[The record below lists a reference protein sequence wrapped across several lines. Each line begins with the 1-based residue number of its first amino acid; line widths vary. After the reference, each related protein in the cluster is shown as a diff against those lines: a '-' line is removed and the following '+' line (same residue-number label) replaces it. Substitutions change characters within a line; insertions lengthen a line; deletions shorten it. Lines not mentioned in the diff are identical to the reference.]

1 MKPEFLQ
8 AVEQLKQWIAAGSV
22 ELTRQQMRKGVM
34 HSSTETLCFRVKPLS
49 EAELQDISQLCP
61 EPLPAAYMHLLREV
75 GCGEFF
81 IDEFRA
87 AFDIF
92 GIEELQQ
99 AASHIAQEIAEED
112 EPTEDSFFMIGVHNS
127 MGDWMGFC
135 TSRTEPDN
143 YEVFNHEVPIYCY
156 AEDAFWKNF
165 EDWVIAAVKSK
176 GQETL

>member
-1 MKPEFLQ
+1 MSPVFLQ
-8 AVEQLKQWIAAGSV
+8 AVEQLKEWIAAGSV
-22 ELTRQQMRKGVM
+22 DLTRQQVRKGVM
-34 HSSTETLCFRVKPLS
+34 HSSTETLRFRVKSLS
-49 EAELQDISQLCP
+49 EAELQDINQLCP
-61 EPLPAAYMHLLREV
+61 EPLPPAYVHFLREV

-81 IDEFRA
+81 IDELRA

-92 GIEELQQ
+92 GLDELHQ

-112 EPTEDSFFMIGVHNS
+112 EPTVDSFFMIGVHNS

-135 TSRTEPDN
+135 TSRKEADN

>member
-1 MKPEFLQ
+1 MKPAFLQ

-22 ELTRQQMRKGVM
+22 DLTRQQVRQGVI
-34 HSSTETLCFRVKPLS
+34 HSSTETLRFRVKSLS
-49 EAELQDISQLCP
+49 EAERQDISQLCP
-61 EPLPAAYMHLLREV
+61 EPLPPAYFHFLREV

-92 GIEELQQ
+92 GLDELRQ

-112 EPTEDSFFMIGVHNS
+112 EPTVDSFFMIGVHNS

-135 TSRTEPDN
+135 TSRTEADN

-165 EDWVIAAVKSK
+165 EDWVIGAVKSK

>member
-1 MKPEFLQ
+1 MNPEFLQ
-8 AVEQLKQWIAAGSV
+8 AVEQLKEWIAAGSA

-34 HSSTETLCFRVKPLS
+34 HSSTETLRFRVKSLS

-61 EPLPAAYMHLLREV
+61 DPLPPAYFHFLREV

-135 TSRTEPDN
+135 TSRAEADN

>member
-1 MKPEFLQ
+1 MNPEFLQ
-8 AVEQLKQWIAAGSV
+8 AVEQLKEWIAAGSA

-34 HSSTETLCFRVKPLS
+34 HSSTETLRFRVKSLS
-49 EAELQDISQLCP
+49 AAELQDISQFCP
-61 EPLPAAYMHLLREV
+61 DPLPPTYFHFLREV

-92 GIEELQQ
+92 GLDELRQ

>member
-1 MKPEFLQ
+1 MKPAFLE
-8 AVEQLKQWIAAGSV
+8 AVEQLKQWIATGLV
-22 ELTRQQMRKGVM
+22 ELVHHQMRKGLM
-34 HSSTETLCFRVKPLS
+34 HSSTETLRFRTRALS
-49 EAELQDISQLCP
+49 DAEIQAIQALSQNL
-61 EPLPAAYMHLLREV
+61 LPPAYFHFLREV

-87 AFDIF
+87 VFDIF
-92 GIEELQQ
+92 GIKELQQ

-112 EPTEDSFFMIGVHNS
+112 EPTKDSFFMIGVHNS

-135 TSRTEPDN
+135 TSREEADN

>member
-1 MKPEFLQ
+1 MNPEFLQ
-8 AVEQLKQWIAAGSV
+8 AVEQLKEWIAAGSA

-34 HSSTETLCFRVKPLS
+34 HSSTEMLRFRVKSLS
-49 EAELQDISQLCP
+49 EAQLQYIRQLSSA
-61 EPLPAAYMHLLREV
+61 PLPPAYFHFLREV

-92 GIEELQQ
+92 GLDELRQ

-143 YEVFNHEVPIYCY
+143 YDVFNHEVPIYCY

>member
-1 MKPEFLQ
+1 MNPEFLQ
-8 AVEQLKQWIAAGSV
+8 AVEQLKEWIAAGFA

-34 HSSTETLCFRVKPLS
+34 HSSTEMLRFRVKSLS
-49 EAELQDISQLCP
+49 EAELQDISQFCP
-61 EPLPAAYMHLLREV
+61 DPLPPTYFHFLREV

-92 GIEELQQ
+92 GPEELQQ
-99 AASHIAQEIAEED
+99 AANHITQEIAEED
-112 EPTEDSFFMIGVHNS
+112 EPTSDSFFMIGVHNS